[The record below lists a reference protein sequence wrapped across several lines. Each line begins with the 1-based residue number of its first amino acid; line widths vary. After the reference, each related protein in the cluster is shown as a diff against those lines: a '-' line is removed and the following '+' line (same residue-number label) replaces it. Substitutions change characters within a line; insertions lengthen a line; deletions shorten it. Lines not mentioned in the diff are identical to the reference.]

1 MEISSGFINN
11 YYNLIHAFI
20 ISLVGQNTSAVILS
34 LLVAFIIFAILIA
47 IIFTAFAL
55 IFGWIERKAIA
66 RMQAR
71 RGPTYVGKFGIFQ
84 NVADLIKLMAKEH
97 IIPDKADKPLFII
110 ILPAIVALFI
120 MILVFIPLTQ
130 NFVGINS
137 TFSLLAVFILLSFAP
152 LLIFLAGWTSGN
164 KFGSISA
171 QRSVVMMI
179 SYEIPLF
186 IVIIATA
193 LLVHSYNLIS
203 IVNAQSS
210 YWFIEIMPIGFVVFF
225 IVMLAEMERPPFDL
239 READSE
245 LISGWMTDLS
255 APYYGL
261 ALFLDYLRMLAGS
274 LLIVVLFLGG
284 WFGPAIV
291 PAFFWIL
298 IKVVIVS
305 IFIIVIR
312 ATFMRMRLDRILN
325 LGWVYLM
332 PLSILNLLITFIIFV
347 K

>member
-1 MEISSGFINN
+1 MEISSGFISN
-11 YYNLIHAFI
+11 YYNLIYNLIA
-20 ISLVGQNTSAVILS
+20 SLTGHGTLTTVIS

-47 IIFTAFAL
+47 ILFTVFAL
-55 IFGWIERKAIA
+55 AFGWFERKAIA
-66 RMQAR
+66 RMQSR
-71 RGPTYVGKFGIFQ
+71 RGPTYVGKWGMFQ
-84 NVADLIKLMAKEH
+84 NVADLIKLMAKEN
-97 IIPDKADKPLFII
+97 IIPDKADKPLFVL
-110 ILPAIVALFI
+110 ILPVIVALFVLS
-120 MILVFIPLTQ
+120 LVFIPLTQ

-137 TFSLLAVFILLSFAP
+137 TLSLLVVFIFLSFTP
-152 LLIFLAGWTSGN
+152 ILIFLAGWTSGN

-171 QRSVVMMI
+171 QRSVVMLI

-186 IVIIATA
+186 IVIITAA
-193 LLVHSYNLIS
+193 LLVHGFSFTS

-245 LISGWMTDLS
+245 LISGWITDLS

-261 ALFLDYLRMLAGS
+261 ALFLDYLRMFVGS
-274 LLIVVLFLGG
+274 LLIVLLFLGG
-284 WFGPAIV
+284 WLGPKML
-291 PAFFWIL
+291 PQFFWVL

-305 IFIIVIR
+305 VFIVVIR
-312 ATFMRMRLDRILN
+312 ATMMRMRLDRVLK
-325 LGWVYLM
+325 LGWNYLM
-332 PLSILNLLITFIIFV
+332 PLSVLNLLITFIVFV